1 MSKILLNFSVILIVC
16 FGGSNIQS
24 SRIMNGTKALCGQFP
39 FIVSLQSPDERKN
52 QCGGTL
58 ISANHVLTANHCL
71 LSGINSRIVVAGILN
86 CVDFDKG
93 YQTSRIKSIFTP
105 GPFSNEKWTND
116 IAILLTVEKFIKTR
130 FIQFLPYQLC
140 QVSIGD
146 EVLIAGW
153 GTSNEGKPKILQ
165 WANAEI
171 NEYEICGSDNPKMNK
186 DALLCVRGN
195 IKISTSRQSD
205 SGSPG
210 LYEGK
215 IFGVVSMGIPSPEY
229 GAYYSK
235 LSFYHN
241 WIVRTLNTCS
251 IGQRFLANIVH
262 FYLLML
268 FL

>member
-1 MSKILLNFSVILIVC
+1 M
-16 FGGSNIQS
+16 
-24 SRIMNGTKALCGQFP
+24 
-39 FIVSLQSPDERKN
+39 
-52 QCGGTL
+52 
-58 ISANHVLTANHCL
+58 
-71 LSGINSRIVVAGILN
+71 
-86 CVDFDKG
+86 
-93 YQTSRIKSIFTP
+93 
-105 GPFSNEKWTND
+105 
-116 IAILLTVEKFIKTR
+116 
-130 FIQFLPYQLC
+130 
-140 QVSIGD
+140 SIGD

-171 NEYEICGSDNPKMNK
+171 NEYEICGSDKPKMNK

-195 IKISTSRQSD
+195 VKISSSRQAD

-235 LSFYHN
+235 LSYYHN